1 MRRRWTL
8 HLMLSFGPEQDEH
21 DQPVDDTTAY
31 TQAEQAPD
39 YHEPE
44 LHLGFRGMS

>member
-1 MRRRWTL
+1 MRRWSF
-8 HLMLSFGPEQDEH
+8 HLSLAFGPEQDEH
-21 DQPVDDTTAY
+21 SELIEDKVAY

-44 LHLGFRGMS
+44 LHLGFRGSA